1 MADHDQLKL
10 IEVDANLPP
19 KAIYK
24 VNYLLTKL
32 DSQLRS
38 VTKKYAAL
46 RPKPMTLGILI
57 KTSALITYPAVAINV
72 YPLWIFWLTGLI
84 SI

>member
-24 VNYLLTKL
+24 VNHLLTKL
-32 DSQLRS
+32 DTQLRS

-46 RPKPMTLGILI
+46 
-57 KTSALITYPAVAINV
+57 SHYQ
-72 YPLWIFWLTGLI
+72 
-84 SI
+84 